1 MNPTDAVPCAVVI
14 DLHAKACAEL
24 FAAYGL
30 GAHVRREEE
39 RGADP
44 GRETYASI
52 VSATGEGIRLSSTM
66 NLDASLLA
74 RTHPS
79 GAADVSLADIEDWC
93 RELNNQLMG
102 RLKNKLLRMGCEVAT
117 GLPVLVRGA
126 GIKAVVARD
135 IDHRQYF
142 FTSEH
147 GCMAFTLAML
157 FAPRFTF
164 PAAAGTADGEEV
176 RLEGALALF

>member
-1 MNPTDAVPCAVVI
+1 MNPADAVPCAIVI

-24 FAAYGL
+24 FTAYGL

-39 RGADP
+39 RDAD
-44 GRETYASI
+44 GERETYASI
-52 VSATGEGIRLSSTM
+52 VGATGEGLRLSSTM
-66 NLDASLLA
+66 NFDARLLA

-79 GAADVSLADIEDWC
+79 GAADVSAADIEDWC

-102 RLKNKLLRMGCEVAT
+102 RLKNKLLRVGCEVVA
-117 GLPVLVRGA
+117 GLPVLVRGT

-157 FAPRFTF
+157 FAPSFAF
-164 PAAAGTADGEEV
+164 PASSGLVAGEEV
-176 RLEGALALF
+176 RHEGVLALF